1 LEPSVAAVMIAG
13 IPIAIVASA
22 IARASIMTIPL
33 EIGELPERL
42 ISSLRNRFRD
52 QIYRAS
58 ASGGFRRI
66 AFCFA
71 ACGNNRARVS
81 RFVAIIGPTF
91 RGLWRNRA
99 VPNSPIICSTPDR
112 PLGRVRAVRRL
123 YRMAFVCGSCG
134 SRTSFEVRYKIAND
148 FTGVG

>member
-1 LEPSVAAVMIAG
+1 MIAG

-52 QIYRAS
+52 QFYRAS
-58 ASGGFRRI
+58 ASGVFRRI

-71 ACGNNRARVS
+71 ACGNNRASVS
-81 RFVAIIGPTF
+81 RFVTIIGQRLAVCGGIEQCQTP
-91 RGLWRNRA
+91 RGLR
-99 VPNSPIICSTPDR
+99 DH
-112 PLGRVRAVRRL
+112 L
-123 YRMAFVCGSCG
+123 FH
-134 SRTSFEVRYKIAND
+134 
-148 FTGVG
+148 

>member
-71 ACGNNRARVS
+71 ACGNNRASVS

-99 VPNSPIICSTPDR
+99 VPTPPPIICSTSR
-112 PLGRVRAVRRL
+112 SAARAAAHSV
-123 YRMAFVCGSCG
+123 AFG
-134 SRTSFEVRYKIAND
+134 
-148 FTGVG
+148 GVSWCSA